1 MLKLLFSSF
10 SLHLRIFTF
19 MIIIQ
24 FKEIILNYY
33 KNFTYGD
40 LTENGGIID
49 ITDYHNIY
57 LLILSDNSIYTGIPP
72 NKIGNTTSTIINIT
86 SVATLNQNVALL
98 ACTKEYLLSKIDLG
112 TLSEVSLV
120 TYDQMNLSIESLNYT
135 CSLSILYNTAYIGI
149 TQIVNEE
156 VKNSL
161 IKIDLISEE
170 NNPVPY
176 SNEQIKRYNYNYSIT
191 NYSIIS
197 FQRQISCEVISP
209 ISHNDESRL
218 VCGYIKY
225 INNSYRYYTCS
236 INSEFNKLIQNN
248 YQVTTSKAVYNI
260 RLQKENDTFIRYFLC
275 RYSYEIYLDASY
287 KFKKIPKKEENSY
300 LYYYIAFNNS
310 FYFHNDYIFSTYP
323 QDMNNIKNFYLI
335 IKSNRSENYFRLIV
349 KNQEYLHRSMG
360 YYDKTD
366 DKFILFYQYLNV
378 TKYVT
383 LQNFKISAFCLI
395 LNAKI

>member
-24 FKEIILNYY
+24 FKEIILDYY
-33 KNFTYGD
+33 KDFTYGN
-40 LTENGGIID
+40 LAENGGIID

-98 ACTKEYLLSKIDLG
+98 ACTKEYFLSKIDLD
-112 TLSEVSLV
+112 TLSEVPLV
-120 TYDQMNLSIESLNYT
+120 TYDQMKLQNQPLNYT
-135 CSLSILYNTAYIGI
+135 CSLSILDNTAYIGI
-149 TQIVNEE
+149 TKIDKTIVRNR
-156 VKNSL
+156 L
-161 IKIDLISEE
+161 IKIDLLSEE
-170 NNPVPY
+170 NNPGPY
-176 SNEQIKRYNYNYSIT
+176 SVEQIKTYDSNYEIT
-191 NYSIIS
+191 NYTILS
-197 FQRQISCEVISP
+197 FQRQISCEVISR
-209 ISHNDESRL
+209 INNNNESKL

-225 INNSYRYYTCS
+225 SSNNYRYYACV
-236 INSEFNKLIQNN
+236 IDIDSEELIHTNF
-248 YQVTTSKAVYNI
+248 QVANLNILYNI
-260 RLQKENDTFIRYFLC
+260 RLHKENDTFIRYFLG
-275 RYSYEIYLDASY
+275 RYSVEIYLDAS
-287 KFKKIPKKEENSY
+287 FKVNKILGNAENPY
-300 LYYYIAFNNS
+300 LNYFYAFNNS
-310 FYFHNDYIFSTYP
+310 FYFHNNYIFSTYP
-323 QDMNNIKNFYLI
+323 QDINNIKNFYLI

-349 KNQEYLHRSMG
+349 QNHWYLHRSMG

-383 LQNFKISAFCLI
+383 LQNILSIS
-395 LNAKI
+395 